1 MIDRAAYIG
10 GLDAVSSLKGGE
22 TIRKEA
28 RGTMPH
34 SLTIVLGGPEEA
46 FEAFDRH
53 MPQEVPRIALVD
65 TYLDE
70 VAESLMAAESVP
82 NLYGVR
88 LDTPSSRK
96 GDFVEIVRQVRWE
109 LDVRGFSHLKIFVSG
124 GIDEAAIPALVEAGV
139 DGFGVGT
146 SVASAPTVDFSLD
159 LVEVEGRPAAKRGK
173 YSGRKEVFRC
183 EADLT
188 YDVGKKARPCPVCGG
203 KMRRALVQYLK
214 GGKLVRDLPSPG
226 DIRDSVLSQLGKV
239 GATH

>member
-1 MIDRAAYIG
+1 M
-10 GLDAVSSLKGGE
+10 DAVSSLKGAE

-53 MPQEVPRIALVD
+53 MPQDVPRIALVD

-124 GIDEAAIPALVEAGV
+124 GIDEDAIPALVEAGV

-146 SVASAPTVDFSLD
+146 SVSSAPTVDFSLD
-159 LVEVEGRPAAKRGK
+159 LVEVEGRPSAKRGK

-214 GGKLVRDLPSPG
+214 GGKLVQDLPSPA
-226 DIRDSVLSQLGKV
+226 DIRDSVLSQLDKV
-239 GATH
+239 GATP